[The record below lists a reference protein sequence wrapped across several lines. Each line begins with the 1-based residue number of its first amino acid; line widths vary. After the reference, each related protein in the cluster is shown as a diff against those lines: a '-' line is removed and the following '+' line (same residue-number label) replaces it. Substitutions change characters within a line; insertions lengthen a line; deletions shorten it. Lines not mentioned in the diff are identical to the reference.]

1 LEIDGV
7 IKATATAS
15 TVQVSGMYLSPVITY
30 KQDYTP
36 GQKLIV
42 YERGIM
48 GHALTITLRRSCE
61 SYVKQE
67 CNASR
72 DVICQECQTC
82 GPGFYANNTCG
93 ANYSNDRLDTQC
105 ALCPAGSY
113 CPGGFQPPIPDNGK
127 SPPGSISEKA
137 CDCDPGFFRDV
148 DGCTLCVF
156 DTYCPGK

>member
-1 LEIDGV
+1 
-7 IKATATAS
+7 
-15 TVQVSGMYLSPVITY
+15 
-30 KQDYTP
+30 
-36 GQKLIV
+36 
-42 YERGIM
+42 
-48 GHALTITLRRSCE
+48 
-61 SYVKQE
+61 
-67 CNASR
+67 
-72 DVICQECQTC
+72 VICQECQTC